1 MTLTSDLKESI
12 GPPISRFDV
21 GVVGLGYVGLTLAT
35 VLAEAGNKV
44 IGVEKRSE
52 VVEQTNAGIPH
63 FSETGLPETL
73 SRVVGSGGLVAAE
86 RLGPET
92 FCDTYIITVG
102 TPLSSTGFV
111 RTDMIE
117 AASREVA
124 ANMHDGALVIVRSTV
139 MVGAT
144 RDVVSPILAASGK
157 HFDIAMCPERTL
169 EGEALQELRALPQIV
184 GADDPAVSD
193 RAAAVFRQLT
203 NSIVQVSSP
212 EAAEIIKLVD
222 NTYRD
227 VHFAFANEVARL
239 CDAFEVNAHEV
250 ISSGKLGYKRT
261 NVPLPGLVGGPCLE
275 KDPHILLQSAQTRGI
290 ELELTFA
297 GRLVNERQPA
307 ETVKFISDEIA
318 ERNLPSPLGI
328 CVLGMA
334 FKGVPATDDLR
345 GSMSIKVLDELKK
358 AHPDA
363 EFRVYDPVIAP
374 ERLAA
379 TFPDERIFARL
390 GDAVSGASVVIIA
403 NNHPALGM
411 ISPRTISEFI
421 IPDGFVFDYW
431 NHFSHLPSSELGR
444 SYFAVGNSRLAN

>member
-1 MTLTSDLKESI
+1 MDLPKSHY
-12 GPPISRFDV
+12 DV
-21 GVVGLGYVGLTLAT
+21 GVIGLGYVGLTLAT

-44 IGVEKRSE
+44 IGVERRAD

-63 FSETGLPETL
+63 FSETGLEAAL
-73 SRVVGSGGLVAAE
+73 CRVVGSGDLVAVQ
-86 RLGPET
+86 RLSPQAV
-92 FCDTYIITVG
+92 CDTYIITVG
-102 TPLSSTGFV
+102 TPLSSDGLV

-117 AASREVA
+117 AASREVTE
-124 ANMHDGALVIVRSTV
+124 NMDDGALVILRSTV
-139 MVGAT
+139 KVGTT

-157 HFDIAMCPERTL
+157 RFDIAMCPERTL
-169 EGEALQELRALPQIV
+169 EGVALQELRELPQIV

-193 RAAAVFRQLT
+193 RAAAVFRRLT

-212 EAAEIIKLVD
+212 ETAEIIKLVD

-239 CDAFEVNAHEV
+239 CDAFAVNAHEV

-275 KDPHILLQSAQTRGI
+275 KDPHILLQSALTRGI
-290 ELELTFA
+290 KLELTSA
-297 GRLVNERQPA
+297 GRLINERQPA

-318 ERNLPSPLGI
+318 KRNLPSPLRI
-328 CVLGMA
+328 SMLGMA
-334 FKGVPATDDLR
+334 FKGIPATDDLR
-345 GSMSIKVLDELKK
+345 GSMSVKVLDELKK

-363 EFRVYDPVIAP
+363 EIRLFDPVIPP
-374 ERLAA
+374 ERLGA
-379 TFPDERIFARL
+379 TFPDECAFDRL

-403 NNHPALGM
+403 NNHPELGR

-421 IPDGFVFDYW
+421 VPDGFVFDYW
-431 NHFSHLPSSELGR
+431 NHFSHLPTSELGN
-444 SYFAVGNSRLAN
+444 SYFAVGNSTSVS